1 MELKREFKKYF
12 LIMVDYRVK
21 YISKMVTKKGARK
34 NITKIL
40 NLNQKV
46 LLKTVSGMG
55 NLCSFGIMG
64 RYPKKGVYKNGKR
77 VGLWKFYNRNGV
89 EITENESMTE
99 AEIGVLGS
107 DKKDKRV
114 SE

>member
-1 MELKREFKKYF
+1 MGLKREFKKYF
-12 LIMVDYRVK
+12 LVMVDYRVK

-46 LLKTVSGMG
+46 LLKTVSGTG

-64 RYPKKGVYKNGKR
+64 RYPKKEFIRMERELDYGIFIIVMG
-77 VGLWKFYNRNGV
+77 WKLLKM
-89 EITENESMTE
+89 SQ
-99 AEIGVLGS
+99 
-107 DKKDKRV
+107 
-114 SE
+114 